1 MASILNYFYQQEITT
16 ERVDWSE
23 IWGGPRLRLIYGLTY
38 LNLICTTCLSVC
50 ILNRY
55 LIGNKWM
62 RAKKLIS
69 PLDTIFNTGFY
80 KTLLVEVVFNWIT
93 PLPFFVNIKV
103 YEYYQD
109 FNAKVEYEL
118 NDLLL
123 CFSLFYRLYLLLR
136 VTLTTTKFR

>member
-1 MASILNYFYQQEITT
+1 M
-16 ERVDWSE
+16 
-23 IWGGPRLRLIYGLTY
+23 
-38 LNLICTTCLSVC
+38 
-50 ILNRY
+50 NRY